1 MDEFWANAI
10 WSLAPTVLIGLIFWF
25 VMRAVIRADRSE
37 RKVLRPDR
45 GRGAREAQPRTPRRM
60 TLDVTFTQLAAI
72 VATAI
77 IVVDIIIRVIA
88 VIVVPRNRR
97 PTAGMAWL
105 LAIFFFPVIGALIFL
120 LIGSPKLPKR
130 RREKQAEV
138 DEYIRESTHGVERVS
153 DSDTWPTWFEGVVRL
168 NRNLGAM
175 PLIGSNSASLIGDYQ
190 ASLDAMTEAIR
201 RAERYVHAEFYILAY
216 DRTTAPFFDALR
228 DAVARGVEV
237 RVLLDHVASLR
248 AKGTRRTVKHLDATG
263 AQWKFMLPIQPLQGN
278 YQRPDLRNH
287 RKILA
292 VDGEVGFMG
301 SQNIIDRS
309 YNKRGNIRRGL
320 QWKELVARVE
330 GPIVSGLEAIF
341 STDWYLETGEPPT
354 REIVPFSQH
363 GEAQDLD
370 CQVVPSGPG
379 YTNENNLK
387 LFLSLMYA
395 AEERIIITSPYF
407 VPDEAMLRAI
417 SGATQRGVHVE
428 LFVSEIGD
436 QALVYHAQRS
446 YYEALLRAGVK
457 IWLYEAPY
465 ILHSKHFSIDDDVAV
480 IGSSNM
486 DIRSFELNME
496 VTLLVRGA
504 SFVREMRAVEDGY
517 RRASRELTLDEW
529 MRQPLRSTVLDN
541 LARLTSALQ

>member
-1 MDEFWANAI
+1 M
-10 WSLAPTVLIGLIFWF
+10 S
-25 VMRAVIRADRSE
+25 SE
-37 RKVLRPDR
+37 
-45 GRGAREAQPRTPRRM
+45 QT
-60 TLDVTFTQLAAI
+60 TLV
-72 VATAI
+72 VASI
-77 IVVDIIIRVIA
+77 LFVVDLIIRITA

-105 LAIFFFPVIGALIFL
+105 LAIFFVPYLGVLFFV
-120 LIGSPKLPKR
+120 LIGNPKLPKHR
-130 RREKQAEV
+130 RQKQADV
-138 DEYIRESTHGVERVS
+138 DRYIRESTHGVERVS
-153 DSDTWPTWFEGVVRL
+153 DSGDWPAWFEGVVRL
-168 NRNLGAM
+168 NRNLGSM

-190 ASLDAMTEAIR
+190 GSLDAMTAAIR
-201 RAERYVHAEFYILAY
+201 DAKRFVHVEFYILAY
-216 DRTTAPFFDALR
+216 DRTTEHFFDALGE
-228 DAVARGVEV
+228 AVARGVDV
-237 RVLLDHVASLR
+237 RLMLDHIASLR
-248 AKGTRRTVKHLDATG
+248 VKGYRKTLDRLTAMG
-263 AQWKFMLPIQPLQGN
+263 VRWELMLPVQPFKGK

-287 RKILA
+287 RKILV

-309 YNKRGNIRRGL
+309 YNKRSNIRRGL
-320 QWKELVARVE
+320 KWKELVTRVE
-330 GPIVSGLEAIF
+330 GPIVAGLDAIF
-341 STDWYLETGEPPT
+341 ATDWYLETGEEPT
-354 REIVPFSQH
+354 RDLADSLDQP

-379 YTNENNLK
+379 YPNENNLK
-387 LFLSLMYA
+387 LFLALLYA
-395 AEERIIITSPYF
+395 AEERIILTSPYF

-417 SGATQRGVHVE
+417 SGATQRGIHVE

-457 IWLYEAPY
+457 IYMYKAPY
-465 ILHSKHFSIDDDVAV
+465 ILHSKHFTIDDDVAV

-496 VTLLVRGA
+496 VSLLVRGA

-517 RRASRELTLDEW
+517 RRDSHELTLEQW
-529 MRQPLRSTVLDN
+529 MKQPLRSTVLDN